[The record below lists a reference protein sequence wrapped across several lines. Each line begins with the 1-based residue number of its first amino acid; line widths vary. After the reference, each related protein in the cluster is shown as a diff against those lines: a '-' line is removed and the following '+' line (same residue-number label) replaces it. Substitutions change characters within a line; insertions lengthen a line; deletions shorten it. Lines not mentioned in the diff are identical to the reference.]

1 MRSIGWLHMIE
12 SLYLYLGTGHA
23 QLRRRKLFPLH
34 GAIEP
39 AGEFGWSP
47 DDPASL
53 HFGDGRVTHHR
64 FRLLHVIVSS
74 ALSRFLMLNLPP
86 ELSWP
91 PGTLHRGGCP
101 DAAAAGAGHSGLGG

>member
-1 MRSIGWLHMIE
+1 MRSIWWLHMIE

-53 HFGDGRVTHHR
+53 ISATGESRTTASAYCT
-64 FRLLHVIVSS
+64 SS
-74 ALSRFLMLNLPP
+74 
-86 ELSWP
+86 
-91 PGTLHRGGCP
+91 
-101 DAAAAGAGHSGLGG
+101 